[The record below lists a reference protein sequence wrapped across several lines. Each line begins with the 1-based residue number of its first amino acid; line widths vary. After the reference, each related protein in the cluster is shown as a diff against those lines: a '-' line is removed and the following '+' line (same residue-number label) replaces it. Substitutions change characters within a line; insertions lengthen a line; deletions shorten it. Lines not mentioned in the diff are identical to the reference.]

1 MYGEIGQHI
10 ITGKS
15 DDYIEE
21 RIEYYI
27 SLFGRDHYY
36 LELQEHPDR
45 PMQASI
51 NETILRL
58 AKKNNYEF
66 VATNNSYYLTPDDA

>member
-15 DDYIEE
+15 DVYIRE

-27 SLFGRDHYY
+27 GIFGSDRYY

-45 PMQASI
+45 AMQASI
-51 NETILRL
+51 NETILRISRQ
-58 AKKNNYEF
+58 YGYQY